1 MNRRKSIIYTSIFV
15 LIIAVLAGSTLSLRS
30 CFSTTISRTF
40 FAADTVCTI
49 TVYDGE
55 ESALDGAIDL
65 CNELA
70 SKFTCKDEGSELS
83 QLNKN
88 SKADKPSNDLLDI
101 LNKGLYYSNL
111 KDGIFDIT
119 VKPISDLWDF
129 KNGAMPD
136 SKSIAAALPKVGYKN
151 ISISNNEISLKNGA
165 EIDLGAIAKGYIA
178 DKISDFLI
186 KNGVKS
192 AIVNLGGNVTTIGKK
207 GNEEFTVGIQ
217 NPFED
222 GIAATVKCTDMS
234 VVTSGIYQR
243 YFKKGNEIYHHL
255 LNTKTG
261 YPEQN
266 ELNSVTIISPSAT
279 NADALSTLC
288 FLLGAEKGM
297 ELIEQKENTEAVFI
311 DKNNKLILSSGL
323 KQNGSLIEMN
333 K

>member
-40 FAADTVCTI
+40 FSADTVCTI

-55 ESALDGAIDL
+55 ESALDGAVDL

-70 SKFTCKDEGSELS
+70 NKFSCKDEGSELS

-88 SKADKPSNDLLDI
+88 GKTDKPSDDLLDI

-151 ISISNNEISLKNGA
+151 ISIRNNEIILKNGA

-217 NPFED
+217 TPFED

-243 YFKKGNEIYHHL
+243 YFKNGNEIYHHL